1 VALHEGISVTDALVG
16 FAAVFVLALLRI
28 PLAFAMG
35 LVGFV
40 GLGLLRGW
48 APTMANAAQVVY
60 DTGFAYTLSVVP
72 LFILMGNF
80 VARAGL
86 AHELFRAAYA
96 FIGHVRG
103 GLAHAA
109 VLACAGFGAICGSSI
124 ATAATMSKVAYP
136 PMKQLGYADHLSTGV
151 IAAGGTLGIMIPP
164 STIMVIYGIVTE
176 TNIGKLFAA
185 GILPGLM
192 CAALLM
198 AGVAWITWRDPA
210 AGPAGARTPWPER
223 WAALRGIWGVALL
236 VVVVLGGIY
245 GGVFTATEGAGI
257 GASGAFFFALAR
269 RALTPRVLV
278 DVLVESAR
286 TTAMLFTIL
295 IAAMLFSSFV
305 NFTSMPAD
313 LKDWILH
320 QGLSPLMVV
329 GAMMVIYVLLGTIM
343 EELSM
348 VLLTI
353 PVFFPIVTGLGF
365 DPVWFGVLIVLVV
378 QIGLISPPVGMNLFV
393 LNALL
398 KGVTLREIFRG
409 VWLFVLMLV
418 LALVVVLEFQPL
430 SLWLPSMMR

>member
-1 VALHEGISVTDALVG
+1 MTEALIG
-16 FAAVFVLALLRI
+16 FAAVVVLGLLRV

-35 LVGFV
+35 FVGFI
-40 GLGLLRGW
+40 GLGLMRGW
-48 APTMANAAQVVY
+48 LPTATNAAQVIY
-60 DTGFAYTLSVVP
+60 ESGFAYTLSVVP

-86 AHELFRAAYA
+86 AHELFRLAYS
-96 FIGHVRG
+96 FVGHVRG
-103 GLAHAA
+103 GLAHATII
-109 VLACAGFGAICGSSI
+109 ACAGFGAICGSSI

-136 PMKQLGYADHLSTGV
+136 SMKKLGYADYLSTGV

-176 TNIGKLFAA
+176 THIGKLFAA
-185 GILPGLM
+185 GVLPGLL
-192 CAALLM
+192 CALLLIV
-198 AGVAWITWRDPA
+198 GVAWITWRDPA
-210 AGPAGARTPWPER
+210 AGPAGERSSWRTR
-223 WAALRGIWGVALL
+223 WKALRDIWGVALL

-269 RALTPRVLV
+269 RALSWRMLGE
-278 DVLVESAR
+278 VLVESAR

-295 IAAMLFSSFV
+295 IAAMMFSGFI
-305 NFTSMPAD
+305 NFTSMPGD
-313 LKDWILH
+313 LKDWITH
-320 QGLSPLMVV
+320 MGLPPLAIV

-353 PVFFPIVTGLGF
+353 PVFFPIVTQLGF

-393 LNALL
+393 LNSLL
-398 KGVTLREIFRG
+398 KGVALRQIFRG
-409 VWLFVLMLV
+409 VWLFVAMLV
-418 LALVVVLEFQPL
+418 LALAIVLEFQPL
-430 SLWLPSMMR
+430 ALWLPSLMK